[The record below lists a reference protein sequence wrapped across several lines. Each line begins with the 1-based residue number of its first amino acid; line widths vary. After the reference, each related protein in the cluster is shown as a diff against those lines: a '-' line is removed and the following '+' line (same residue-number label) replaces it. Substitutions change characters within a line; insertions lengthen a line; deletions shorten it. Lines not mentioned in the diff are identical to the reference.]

1 MGNSVILFVLSS
13 LFFVIFPSQAYVREV
28 FSALRARSFC
38 SQWHSWL
45 RPPSVADHVQ
55 YSIFS
60 TEGPSLSFKKKKKH
74 VCADFRGLLFGR
86 AASALVFS
94 EGFLQAEEKEKV
106 SKQKQY
112 AYSPCFGG
120 LSV

>member
-1 MGNSVILFVLSS
+1 MGILFVLSS

-38 SQWHSWL
+38 SQCTAGCAL
-45 RPPSVADHVQ
+45 RPWQ
-55 YSIFS
+55 TTYSIFS
-60 TEGPSLSFKKKKKH
+60 AEGPSLSFKKKNTCAPIFGVCFSAEQPQPWSFRRDFFKQKK
-74 VCADFRGLLFGR
+74 
-86 AASALVFS
+86 
-94 EGFLQAEEKEKV
+94 KKKV

>member
-1 MGNSVILFVLSS
+1 V
-13 LFFVIFPSQAYVREV
+13 QEV
-28 FSALRARSFC
+28 FAANGTAGCALRPW
-38 SQWHSWL
+38 QTT
-45 RPPSVADHVQ
+45 
-55 YSIFS
+55 FS
-60 TEGPSLSFKKKKKH
+60 TASFPRRALLYRSKKKKH